1 MAPNFFQKLVKVA
14 NNNREP
20 ARERV
25 SSSSDTVVDTHGSA
39 FQQQR
44 NRSQSASAVSSP
56 TTPTQSSISRQST
69 SQFSADS
76 RVPSIITTLSN
87 GTKSLGKKS
96 KGQNRS
102 RSLSRERVSLRKSI
116 ESIETFSTQP
126 NVTIVP
132 PSPLAYNADLSDSED
147 EDDKSSLNG
156 TAESANTGTTTPA
169 AAPPTTAAPEVH
181 SPTTPTPTPFA
192 NKPTAA
198 PTTNTNT
205 AAMSNSL
212 APGPYQIRKQ
222 SSNKSINSR
231 KNAPPDINVNSPSH
245 HARAATAP
253 PEASDNGAV
262 THRPVVESPTEI
274 KFPASTPTTA
284 NGAPPVPPLPNG
296 GAMPPVARENT
307 SATLAAPDSK
317 GSKRPWKRSTTRK
330 PTGLASA
337 IAASG
342 LAMANP
348 SLSAAQHAQIGGPP
362 PVLSPGSSKGSDK
375 DKQPYLSRSPAQSSV
390 SQRSHGKARSAD
402 LGSAAELA
410 SPRSVASRK
419 SSHGSAGRRSR
430 RPSAAHSDGAGS
442 EQHAHASVGG
452 DGESVVRADYY
463 SGLDLLDDGSSDED
477 ESGSGSDIDGLM
489 GEDDIPV
496 TGFAVASNKRNADFH
511 ELFPTVPEGDYLIED
526 YGCALQREILI
537 QGRIY
542 ISENHICFHAN
553 IFGWITDLS
562 IPIYEITSLEKK
574 MTALFIP
581 NAIQLTTRQAKYTFA
596 SFLSRDTTFDVIYN
610 IWRLARPGGED
621 GVSVVSSGRTSAE
634 GLPGVNGGGPGSI
647 AAGVVAAAGGAGA
660 GQAPG
665 AAVAVAKQATQCVCG
680 REGKHY
686 SETAMEVV
694 IPGTPEKIHNLMF
707 ASGFIKDF
715 MVGNQKLLD
724 IQMSD
729 WAPVNPA
736 SKLLTR
742 NMSYIKPLNGSLG
755 PKQTKCE
762 IKDEMAH
769 LDFDQYITTVTTTR
783 TPDVPSGGVFS
794 VKTRT
799 CIMWASAIS
808 SKVLVTTQVEWT
820 GRSFIKGIIERS
832 AIDGQKVYHN
842 ELEKAMRAYIQ
853 EHKSEFLPEGMDAVI
868 VEALPEVVAAFP
880 AVPGAPAV
888 SAGEKEPTEELLKRR
903 ERERNA
909 RGLQWAY
916 DTFDGAFQVGM
927 RSAKGALE
935 LIRDAWDQSTSTTIL
950 WFVIVLLVLSNLWT
964 LMRMGSTRVEAERK
978 LETRK
983 LEEREKWV
991 HSIVTALWDELEAGK
1006 REVAR
1011 VADTVNAQEVVVPP
1025 APSLAT
1031 DGKLDLKTWQEDVAN
1046 LHKTLDLV
1054 EQRVK
1059 AIRESLAAFEQLD
1072 ALD

>member
-14 NNNREP
+14 NNNRET

-25 SSSSDTVVDTHGSA
+25 SSSSDTVVDTSGSA

-169 AAPPTTAAPEVH
+169 AAAPPTTAKEPAAPEFH
-181 SPTTPTPTPFA
+181 SPTTPTPTTFA
-192 NKPTAA
+192 NKSTAE
-198 PTTNTNT
+198 PTTNTT

-274 KFPASTPTTA
+274 KFPASTPTSA

-330 PTGLASA
+330 PTGLATRR
-337 IAASG
+337 SG
-342 LAMANP
+342 A
-348 SLSAAQHAQIGGPP
+348 PP
-362 PVLSPGSSKGSDK
+362 PVLSPGSSKGSEK

-402 LGSAAELA
+402 LGSAADLA

-442 EQHAHASVGG
+442 EQHAHASANG

-553 IFGWITDLS
+553 IFGWITDETSLLPQPTYRYILWGLSALVADANQAPSFSSVVGQLS

-621 GVSVVSSGRTSAE
+621 GVSVVSSGRASVE
-634 GLPGVNGGGPGSI
+634 GLPGANGSGPGSI
-647 AAGVVAAAGGAGA
+647 AAGVVATAGGAGA

-665 AAVAVAKQATQCVCG
+665 AAVAVAKQATQCACG
-680 REGKHY
+680 REGKHF

-783 TPDVPSGGVFS
+783 TPDVPSGGVFA

-808 SKVLVTTQVEWT
+808 SKVLVTTQVDWT

-853 EHKSEFLPEGMDAVI
+853 EHKSEFLPEGIDAVI
-868 VEALPEVVAAFP
+868 VEALPEVSAAFP
-880 AVPGAPAV
+880 AVPGVPAV
-888 SAGEKEPTEELLKRR
+888 SAGEKEATEEQLKRR

-964 LMRMGSTRVEAERK
+964 LLRMGSTRVEAERK

-1011 VADTVNAQEVVVPP
+1011 VADSVVHP
-1025 APSLAT
+1025 AGHSDMTIPL
-1031 DGKLDLKTWQEDVAN
+1031 
-1046 LHKTLDLV
+1046 
-1054 EQRVK
+1054 
-1059 AIRESLAAFEQLD
+1059 
-1072 ALD
+1072 